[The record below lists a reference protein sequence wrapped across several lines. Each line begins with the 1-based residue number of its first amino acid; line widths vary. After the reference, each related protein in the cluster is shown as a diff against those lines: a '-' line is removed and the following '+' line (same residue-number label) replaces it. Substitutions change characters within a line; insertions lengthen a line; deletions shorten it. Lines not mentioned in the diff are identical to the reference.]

1 MTHGS
6 INSSTPRS
14 PPLGAAIGTSAL
26 SILLLR
32 QDTPVAE
39 LIAPETVLFS
49 EWLDGLNLL
58 MPDGYISTKETAD
71 YVQILTDI
79 GVKIKLLDLSGERL
93 EIPSA
98 LPMPIVPP
106 ASVPFHYAE

>member
-1 MTHGS
+1 MTNGS
-6 INSSTPRS
+6 IAGSTPRS
-14 PPLGAAIGTSAL
+14 PALGANTTSGSL

-32 QDTPVAE
+32 QDTTVAE
-39 LIAPETVLFS
+39 LVAPDSTVFS

-58 MPDGYISTKETAD
+58 VPDGYISTKETAD

-93 EIPSA
+93 EIPST
-98 LPMPIVPP
+98 LPLPIVPP